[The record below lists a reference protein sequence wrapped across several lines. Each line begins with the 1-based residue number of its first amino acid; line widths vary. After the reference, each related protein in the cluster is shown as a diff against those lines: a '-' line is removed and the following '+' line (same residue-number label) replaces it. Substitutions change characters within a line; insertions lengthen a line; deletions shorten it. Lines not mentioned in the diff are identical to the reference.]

1 MLFLIVVYMIVAVG
15 LNVVIGLAG
24 LLDLGYIGFY
34 ALGAYSVALFGS
46 PDSPVTKKIAETFDL
61 SVGWTV
67 PFVICIPIA
76 IAFALLAGV
85 ILGAPTLRLRGDYL
99 AIVTIGFGEI
109 IRIVLRNS
117 VDVTGGPTGVSQVPR
132 PPGPAGD
139 PRVEGGDP
147 TPFFNSIDVHRFYW
161 LALIVLIVL
170 ILGVRRLENS
180 RVGRAWLAIREDEDA
195 AGVMGVAAFKY
206 KLWAFAIGACLG
218 AMAGLLFASRQ
229 SFIEPNG
236 FKLNLSFL
244 FVAMVVIGGSGGIGG
259 APTVPSSS
267 RTYPSASAAS
277 KGMAPVRVRRG
288 ARWPRWCCDR
298 RPPCPADEERENSR
312 TDRKRRRWTRL
323 MADHTKTSTDD
334 QLADGVDPADAP
346 GTRSAGG
353 RVPASPGAPGRS
365 STSTTS
371 RCGSAAWSP
380 STTST
385 SRSSEGEILGLIGPN
400 GAGKTTMLQRDDR
413 RLRRRP
419 PARSRFD
426 GTRIIGRPSRTR
438 STALGIAR
446 TFQNIRLFPEMTA
459 LENVM
464 VGCDARHKTSV
475 IGALFRHLPDP
486 AEGARAAG

>member
-1 MLFLIVVYMIVAVG
+1 MNALQTLDNARALWARQVRDRWSDAPIWVKLPVVLALVSFCFYLPFLKVLPFAQIRTDLGDSGSGWSGVLFLIVIYMIVAVG

-61 SVGWTV
+61 STGWTV

-76 IAFALLAGV
+76 IAFALVAGV
-85 ILGAPTLRLRGDYL
+85 VLGAPTLRLRGDYL

-117 VDVTGGPTGVSQVPR
+117 TPITGGPTGVSQVPR
-132 PPGPAGD
+132 PPGPEGD

-161 LALIVLIVL
+161 LALVILIIL

-218 AMAGLLFASRQ
+218 AIAGLLFASRQ

-244 FVAMVVIGGSGGIGG
+244 FVAMVVIGGSGNMVGVLIGAFLLTYLPERFRSFEG
-259 APTVPSSS
+259 WRPFAFGVALVATMVLRPQGLVPS
-267 RTYPSASAAS
+267 
-277 KGMAPVRVRRG
+277 RRR
-288 ARWPRWCCDR
+288 AREFKDR
-298 RPPCPADEERENSR
+298 REEAEVEQ
-312 TDRKRRRWTRL
+312 T
-323 MADHTKTSTDD
+323 
-334 QLADGVDPADAP
+334 
-346 GTRSAGG
+346 
-353 RVPASPGAPGRS
+353 
-365 STSTTS
+365 
-371 RCGSAAWSP
+371 
-380 STTST
+380 
-385 SRSSEGEILGLIGPN
+385 N
-400 GAGKTTMLQRDDR
+400 G
-413 RLRRRP
+413 
-419 PARSRFD
+419 
-426 GTRIIGRPSRTR
+426 
-438 STALGIAR
+438 
-446 TFQNIRLFPEMTA
+446 
-459 LENVM
+459 
-464 VGCDARHKTSV
+464 
-475 IGALFRHLPDP
+475 
-486 AEGARAAG
+486 